1 MRVSNKKFFLI
12 LAGVLVL
19 AYGIW
24 QARDFLRGPRIYL
37 ESPQE
42 GEILKENLL
51 AIKGRAYDVSKL
63 MLNGRSIFTDENGN
77 FYEETLLAPGVNIL
91 ELYAEDKFG
100 HEKTIQRMVFLK

>member
-42 GEILKENLL
+42 GEILRENLL
-51 AIKGRAYDVSKL
+51 ASQTGKPSDGR
-63 MLNGRSIFTDENGN
+63 RFR
-77 FYEETLLAPGVNIL
+77 
-91 ELYAEDKFG
+91 
-100 HEKTIQRMVFLK
+100 QRRDGGPVARYGYSADRR